1 MTLPSILII
10 FLATISVIFSIR
22 LSEHPKTSITDFM
35 TFIKS
40 YVSLWPIA
48 VASTLIITVL
58 TSLYSAIGFLAG
70 LCVFIIGSFVEHV
83 LSADSTNTPLVNL
96 FTAAVGVLGVYAVHG
111 ATPKATV
118 LIAFFAGS
126 LIAAWHKKTMFENS
140 SLLRNLLLICIG
152 VLGAQYF
159 YAGSELAI
167 QFSFLLTILGSAAM
181 LVSVFAATHYGQH
194 RPKQMLY
201 TAAISYAIFA
211 SATAGWIIPFRP
223 MGVALCII
231 LGIATTLLSVLL
243 DKQWIR
249 HTTLAVLI
257 LSSYFIAEFYGVV
270 VALMSY
276 AALAPSVALL
286 PNNKLHK
293 KITTDFLLIL
303 LIPIFIHSIA
313 TTGRSILFEIGN
325 PFLLVGI
332 LMSALFIWG
341 HQVFVSH
348 YQHNEKYAWIPLL
361 IPMIVGVLSVV
372 LFGENSGTILLSG
385 IFAGLILREII
396 FSHNESEAFDI
407 KNTVILV
414 FVSLFLLT
422 NFLFS

>member
-10 FLATISVIFSIR
+10 FLATISVIFSIH
-22 LSEHPKTSITDFM
+22 LSDRPKTSFIDFIA
-35 TFIKS
+35 FIKS

-48 VASTLIITVL
+48 VAATLIITVL

-70 LCVFIIGSFVEHV
+70 LCVFIVGSFVEHL
-83 LSADSTNTPLVNL
+83 LSADNTNTPLVNL
-96 FTAAVGVLGVYAVHG
+96 FTAALGVLGVYAVHG
-111 ATPKATV
+111 ATPEATI
-118 LIAFFAGS
+118 LIAFFTGA
-126 LIAAWHKKTMFENS
+126 LIAAWHKKTMFEAS

-181 LVSVFAATHYGQH
+181 LVSIFTATHYGQH

-201 TAAISYAIFA
+201 VAAISYAIFA

-223 MGVALCII
+223 MSVALCIL
-231 LGIATTLLSVLL
+231 LGVATTLLSVLL
-243 DKQWIR
+243 DRPWVK
-249 HTTLAVLI
+249 HATLAVLI
-257 LSSYFIAEFYGVV
+257 LASYYVAEFYGVV

-286 PNNKLHK
+286 PSNKPHK

-313 TTGRSILFEIGN
+313 TAGRSILFEIGN
-325 PFLLVGI
+325 PFLLAGI
-332 LMSALFIWG
+332 LVSALFVWG
-341 HQVFVSH
+341 HHVLMSYH
-348 YQHNEKYAWIPLL
+348 QHNEKYVWVTLL
-361 IPMIVGVLSVV
+361 IPLIVGVLNII
-372 LFGENSGTILLSG
+372 LFGENNGTILLSG
-385 IFAGLILREII
+385 IFVGLILREIL
-396 FSHNESEAFDI
+396 FSHNENETFDI
-407 KNTVILV
+407 KNTTILV
-414 FVSLFLLT
+414 FVSSFLLT